1 MNRKIGVS
9 VCCCN
14 RILRESIARILT
26 HRPDFQAVILPLAD
40 TAAPAEFPSASTDVA
55 VLDSISFFVTHK
67 SNICR
72 LRPDGTAVR
81 GVLVAMEDDKKQFL
95 TAVRHGA
102 SGYVLQDA
110 SAMDVVGGIRAV
122 ARGEAV
128 CPPRMAKFLFDYVA
142 GRSAEAHNSKVR
154 IESNLT
160 RREQELVPLLGKGL
174 TNKEIAAHLNL
185 SEETVKSHV
194 HRIIRKVGAEDRRSA
209 FESCQANGLDT

>member
-26 HRPDFQAVILPLAD
+26 HRPDFQAVILPLVDSASS
-40 TAAPAEFPSASTDVA
+40 AEFPSASTDVV
-55 VLDSISFFVTHK
+55 VLDSISFFVAHK
-67 SNICR
+67 SSICR
-72 LRPDGTAVR
+72 LRSDGTPVR

-102 SGYVLQDA
+102 LGYVLQDA

-128 CPPRMAKFLFDYVA
+128 CPPRMAKFLFDFVA
-142 GRSAEAHNSKVR
+142 GNPAGTRNSKMR
-154 IESNLT
+154 FESNLT

-194 HRIIRKVGAEDRRSA
+194 HRILRKVGAEDRRSA
-209 FESCQANGLDT
+209 FESCQANGLDI